1 MSGFD
6 VHKIIYNLFFKSS
19 QTDQNCGYACAA
31 KFDKLKKLEKRRKS
45 GYFNIYHIHWFL
57 T

>member
-6 VHKIIYNLFFKSS
+6 LHKIIYNLFFKSS
-19 QTDQNCGYACAA
+19 QTDQNCGYASAA

>member
-6 VHKIIYNLFFKSS
+6 LHKIIYNLFFKPS
-19 QTDQNCGYACAA
+19 QTDQNCGYSCAV
-31 KFDKLKKLEKRRKS
+31 KFDKLKIQRKS
-45 GYFNIYHIHWFL
+45 GYFNIYLIHWFL